1 MFNVFILS
9 GHGHE
14 FSQLLFYHFYC
25 LQCFSNVFLMTE
37 EVECQS

>member
-14 FSQLLFYHFYC
+14 FSQLFYC